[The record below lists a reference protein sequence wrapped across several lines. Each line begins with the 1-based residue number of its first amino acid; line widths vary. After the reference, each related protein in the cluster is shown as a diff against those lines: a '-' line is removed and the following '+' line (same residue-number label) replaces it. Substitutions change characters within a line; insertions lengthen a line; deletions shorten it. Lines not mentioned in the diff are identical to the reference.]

1 MVFDQIYSKSETEK
15 VRKNSI
21 MHNAHFTPFQK
32 MFFSGVKSKGNSLFS
47 KEKSLACVH
56 TL

>member
-47 KEKSLACVH
+47 KEKPLACVH